1 MPGRKKNN
9 LPFQKILI
17 ANRGEIACRVI
28 RTCRDMGI
36 KTVAVYS
43 DADAHALHVQQADET
58 VLIGPPPAAES
69 YLNIQAIVQ
78 AARDTG
84 TQAIHPGYGFLSENP
99 AFVKACQA
107 SGITFIGPSAS
118 NIELMGDKIK
128 ARQVAQEAGLPL
140 IPGTEAEVSDQEA
153 IDAAPGIGFPLMV
166 KAAAGGGGIGIRLV
180 ATPEELPEA
189 LTRARS
195 QAESSFGSSHVYLEK
210 YLDQPSH
217 VEVQVLADQHGNA
230 VHLFERDCSVQ
241 RRNQKVVEETPC
253 VKLSKSKLNAM
264 YEAAMTLVSHIGYVN
279 AGTIEFLV
287 DHSGTF
293 YFLEMNT
300 RLQVEHPVTEM
311 VTGLDMVEHQ
321 IHIAADQPLSIS
333 QKDVSRKGHAIEA
346 RIYSEDPETQMPAS
360 GRVSALQEPS
370 DKNIRV
376 DGALFQGYEATPYY
390 DPMMAK
396 VIAWGR
402 SRKKAIERL
411 TNALDSFT
419 IEGVTHNIPLIQQVL
434 ANQEFKDGSYST
446 HLLANMSGEQSA
458 SASQQEERETV
469 AAVTTALGA
478 IFGGTPQQRP
488 SPWRTHGRAA
498 QMMPRPSRGG
508 RW

>member
-1 MPGRKKNN
+1 MPTRKKID
-9 LPFQKILI
+9 LPFRKILI

-28 RTCRDMGI
+28 RTCQRMGI

-43 DADAHALHVQQADET
+43 EADAPALHVQQADEA
-58 VLIGPPPAAES
+58 VLIGPPAAAES
-69 YLNIQAIVQ
+69 YLNIQAIIQ

-84 TQAIHPGYGFLSENP
+84 TEAIHPGYGFLSENP
-99 AFVKACQA
+99 DFTKACQA
-107 SGITFIGPSAS
+107 TGITFIGPSPG
-118 NIELMGDKIK
+118 NMELMGNKIR
-128 ARQVAQEAGLPL
+128 ARQVAQDAGLPL
-140 IPGTEAEVSDQEA
+140 IPGTETAVSDQEA
-153 IDAAPGIGFPLMV
+153 IDIAPGIGFPLMV

-180 ATPEELPEA
+180 ATLDSLSEA

-195 QAESSFGSSHVYLEK
+195 QAESSFGSGQVYLEK
-210 YLDQPSH
+210 YLEQPSH

-241 RRNQKVVEETPC
+241 RRNQKIVEETPC
-253 VKLSKSKLNAM
+253 PKLTKSKLNAM
-264 YEAAMTLVSHIGYVN
+264 YEAALMLVSHIGYVN
-279 AGTIEFLV
+279 AGTVEFLV
-287 DHSGTF
+287 DHSGDF

-300 RLQVEHPVTEM
+300 RLQVEHPITEM
-311 VTGLDMVEHQ
+311 VTGLDLVEHQ
-321 IHIAADQPLSIS
+321 IRIAAGQLLPFT

-346 RIYSEDPETQMPAS
+346 RLYSEDPETLMPAS
-360 GRVSALQEPS
+360 GRVTVLQVPNG
-370 DKNIRV
+370 KNIRV

-411 TNALDSFT
+411 NDALDSFT

-446 HLLANMSGEQSA
+446 HLLAHMSDDQSA
-458 SASQQEERETV
+458 DASRQEERETV
-469 AAVTTALGA
+469 AAVTTALGT
-478 IFGGTPQQRP
+478 IFGGTPQQRS

-498 QMMPRPSRGG
+498 QMMAWPTRGG

>member
-1 MPGRKKNN
+1 MPRRKKSN

-28 RTCRDMGI
+28 RTCHRMGI

-43 DADAHALHVQQADET
+43 EADTHALHVQQADEA

-69 YLNIQAIVQ
+69 YLNVQAIIQ

-99 AFVKACQA
+99 AFAKACRA
-107 SGITFIGPSAS
+107 TGITFIGPSAD
-118 NIELMGDKIK
+118 NMELMGDKIR
-128 ARQVAQEAGLPL
+128 ARQVALEAGLPL
-140 IPGTEAEVSDQEA
+140 LPGTEAEVSDQEA
-153 IDAAPGIGFPLMV
+153 LDASPGIGFPLMV

-180 ATPEELPEA
+180 ATHEELPEA

-195 QAESSFGSSHVYLEK
+195 QAESSFGSGHVYLEK
-210 YLDQPSH
+210 YLEQPSH

-253 VKLSKSKLNAM
+253 VKLTKSKLKAM
-264 YEAAMTLVSHIGYVN
+264 YEAAMNLVAHIGYVN
-279 AGTIEFLV
+279 AGTVEFLV
-287 DHSGTF
+287 DHNGAF

-300 RLQVEHPVTEM
+300 RLQVEHPITEM
-311 VTGLDMVEHQ
+311 VTGLDLVEQQ
-321 IHIAADQPLSIS
+321 IRIAADQTLSLS
-333 QKDVSRKGHAIEA
+333 QKDISHKGHAIEA
-346 RIYSEDPETQMPAS
+346 RIYSEDPETLIPAS
-360 GRVSALQEPS
+360 GRVSALQEPG
-370 DKNIRV
+370 DKNVRV
-376 DGALFQGYEATPYY
+376 DGALFKGYEATPYY

-411 TNALDSFT
+411 SNALNSFT
-419 IEGVTHNIPLIQQVL
+419 TQGVTNNIPLIQQVM

-446 HLLANMSGEQSA
+446 HLLSNMSDEKGMGTA
-458 SASQQEERETV
+458 QQEERETV
-469 AAVTTALGA
+469 AAVTTVLGA
-478 IFGGTPQQRP
+478 IFGGAPQQRP
-488 SPWRTHGRAA
+488 SLWRTHGRAA

>member
-1 MPGRKKNN
+1 MPRRKSKD
-9 LPFQKILI
+9 LPFNKILI
-17 ANRGEIACRVI
+17 ANRGEIACRVV
-28 RTCRDMGI
+28 RTCRRMGI

-43 DADAHALHVQQADET
+43 EADANALHVQQSDEA

-69 YLNIQAIVQ
+69 YLDIQAIIQ

-84 TQAIHPGYGFLSENP
+84 AQAIHPGYGFLSENP
-99 AFVKACQA
+99 AFAKACEA
-107 SGITFIGPSAS
+107 ANITFIGPSAS
-118 NIELMGDKIK
+118 DMELMGDKIR
-128 ARQVAQEAGLPL
+128 ARQIAKEAGLPL
-140 IPGTEAEVSDQEA
+140 IPGTDAAVSDQEA
-153 IDAAPGIGFPLMV
+153 IDAAPAIGFPLMV

-180 ATPEELPEA
+180 DTPEELPEA

-210 YLDQPSH
+210 YLEQPSH

-253 VKLSKSKLNAM
+253 VKLTKNKLNTM
-264 YEAAMTLVSHIGYVN
+264 YEAAMKLVSHIGYVN

-287 DHSGTF
+287 DKEGAF

-311 VTGLDMVEHQ
+311 VTGLDLVEFQ
-321 IHIAADQPLSIS
+321 LRVAAGQRLSIT
-333 QKDVSRKGHAIEA
+333 QQDVSRKGHAIEA
-346 RIYSEDPETQMPAS
+346 RIYSEDPETHMPAT
-360 GRVSALQEPS
+360 GRVVTLEEPS
-370 DKNIRV
+370 DKNVRV

-411 TNALDSFT
+411 DKALGSF
-419 IEGVTHNIPLIQQVL
+419 IIQGVTHNIPLIQRVL

-446 HLLANMSGEQSA
+446 HLLSNMADDQGTESA
-458 SASQQEERETV
+458 RQDELETV

-478 IFGGTPQQRP
+478 IFGGAPQQRP
-488 SPWRTHGRAA
+488 SQWRTYGRAA
-498 QMMPRPSRGG
+498 QMMPRSGRGG

>member
-1 MPGRKKNN
+1 MPRRKRNN

-28 RTCRDMGI
+28 RTCHSMGI

-43 DADAHALHVQQADET
+43 EADAQALHVKEADEA

-69 YLNIQAIVQ
+69 YLNIQAIIQ
-78 AARDTG
+78 AARATG
-84 TQAIHPGYGFLSENP
+84 TKAIHPGYGFLSENP
-99 AFVKACQA
+99 AFAKACQA
-107 SGITFIGPSAS
+107 TGIIFIGPTVD
-118 NIELMGDKIK
+118 NMELMGDKIR
-128 ARQVAQEAGLPL
+128 ARQVAQQAGLPL

-153 IDAAPGIGFPLMV
+153 IDSAPGIGFPLMV

-180 ATPEELPEA
+180 ATQEELPEA

-195 QAESSFGSSHVYLEK
+195 QAENSFGSGHVYLEK
-210 YLDQPSH
+210 YLEQPSH

-253 VKLSKSKLNAM
+253 VKLTKSKLNAM
-264 YEAAMTLVSHIGYVN
+264 YGAAMTLVSHIGYVN
-279 AGTIEFLV
+279 AGTVEFLV
-287 DHSGTF
+287 DSDGAF

-300 RLQVEHPVTEM
+300 RLQVEHPITEM

-321 IHIAADQPLSIS
+321 IRIAAGLPLPFL
-333 QKDVSRKGHAIEA
+333 QKDISRKGHAIEA
-346 RIYSEDPETQMPAS
+346 RIYSEDPETMMPAS
-360 GRVSALQEPS
+360 GRVDVLQEPNQ
-370 DKNIRV
+370 KNIRV
-376 DGALFQGYEATPYY
+376 DDALFTGYETTPYY

-411 TNALDSFT
+411 SAALDSFT
-419 IEGVTHNIPLIQQVL
+419 IQGVTHNIPLIQQVL

-446 HLLANMSGEQSA
+446 HLLARMSDEQGTNS
-458 SASQQEERETV
+458 SRRDELETV
-469 AAVTTALGA
+469 AAVTAALGA
-478 IFGGTPQQRP
+478 IFSGTPRHP
-488 SPWRTHGRAA
+488 PNPWRTHGRAA
-498 QMMPRPSRGG
+498 QMMPKSSRGG